1 MEWSLLILFTAF
13 TSAFAAILGQGG
25 GLLLMG
31 VLAGFMP
38 APVLISAH
46 AVVQASS
53 NGSRAFLARQS
64 INWAIITP
72 VTFGI
77 IIGAVIIMP
86 FIPVLNW
93 HWMQGIIALYIIWLT
108 WGQKISLPSALKVNL
123 KHGNA
128 FIKLG
133 FLQGSLGM
141 ALGATGP
148 LGNALL
154 LSKGL
159 NKEAIVASNA
169 VIMLLSHLVK
179 IFFFSLMG
187 VQLWH
192 YAELLS
198 YLCLAAILGSYV
210 GSFFRKKLPE
220 KIFFPLFKILL
231 TGLAIRMLVLAFY
244 Q

>member
-1 MEWSLLILFTAF
+1 MEWSFLILFTAL
-13 TSAFAAILGQGG
+13 TSAFAAVLGQGG

-31 VLAGFMP
+31 VLAGFIP

-53 NGSRAFLARQS
+53 NGSRAYLARQN
-64 INWAIITP
+64 INWPIILP
-72 VTFGI
+72 VTIGI
-77 IIGAVIIMP
+77 ILGAMTILP
-86 FIPVLNW
+86 FIPLFNW
-93 HWMQGIIALYIIWLT
+93 QWMQGVIALYILWLT
-108 WGQKISLPSALKVNL
+108 WGQKLFLPSALKINF
-123 KHGNA
+123 KRGNP

-141 ALGATGP
+141 SLGATGP

-159 NKEAIVASNA
+159 GKEDIVANNA

-179 IFFFSLMG
+179 ILFFSLMG

-198 YLCLAAILGSYV
+198 YLCLAAIFGSYA
-210 GSFFRKKLPE
+210 GSFFRKKMSE

-231 TGLAIRMLVLAFY
+231 TTLAIRMLILAFY
-244 Q
+244 